1 MTLICYFKRNNLSWF
16 SGFIIF
22 LLHRGNATSIALV
35 PPERNLGDNHRAPSS
50 SYLFLKFI
58 SLFLSALA
66 PFQSMP
72 KPSFV
77 WATINRLLSW
87 GLLYWDAVWSRKAR
101 VSSRGGNPSVTFRV
115 PSRCPSY
122 DLWGPVLSGPVPLWY
137 FIFHLT
143 VSVSLP
149 LPHWMSFSFTSR
161 SLFLTQS
168 VCTCHS
174 LHLES
179 LPASPSIWP
188 NFYLVFTLNFKG

>member
-1 MTLICYFKRNNLSWF
+1 MTLICYFKRNNLWWF

-35 PPERNLGDNHRAPSS
+35 PPERNLGDNPRAPSS

-87 GLLYWDAVWSRKAR
+87 GLLYWDAVWSRKVR
-101 VSSRGGNPSVTFRV
+101 VSSRGGNPSVTFSI
-115 PSRCPSY
+115 PSKCPPH
-122 DLWGPVLSGPVPLWY
+122 DLWGLCYLGQFPSGISSCTSLSLSLCPCHTGCLSVP
-137 FIFHLT
+137 
-143 VSVSLP
+143 
-149 LPHWMSFSFTSR
+149 
-161 SLFLTQS
+161 
-168 VCTCHS
+168 
-174 LHLES
+174 
-179 LPASPSIWP
+179 PAGHSIWLRVCAHAIP
-188 NFYLVFTLNFKG
+188 ST